1 MRMNPVFVGG
11 EGEGGGKEEWSELP
25 QLFSSEDYY
34 QELLQSVRVFLEDV
48 TGDVLTSF
56 TG

>member
-1 MRMNPVFVGG
+1 MNPVFVGG
-11 EGEGGGKEEWSELP
+11 EGEGGGKKEWSELP